1 MDLLLKVD
9 KSKLTRPTQEVEVKR
24 LSEILGEP
32 FTVTCQ
38 ALTADEFKELEDTK
52 TANEDMVIKGVKDP
66 DFTNQQ
72 VIEYYGAVT
81 AIEAVNA
88 IFLPGEITSLV
99 KVITN
104 LSGFGTDAIKEI
116 KNSSTQVEK

>member
-1 MDLLLKVD
+1 MSTKMDLLLKVD
-9 KSKLTRPTQEVEVKR
+9 KSKLVRPIQEVEVKR
-24 LSEILGEP
+24 LSEILGET

-38 ALTADEFKELEDTK
+38 ALAADEFKELENTK

-72 VIEYYGAVT
+72 VIEYYGVVT
-81 AIEAVNA
+81 ATEAVNT

-116 KNSSTQVEK
+116 KNS

>member
-72 VIEYYGAVT
+72 VIEYYGVVT
-81 AIEAVNA
+81 ATEAVNT

-116 KNSSTQVEK
+116 KNS